1 MRLRAN
7 QLKLQH
13 QRFTMTLF
21 YVLEALKRILM
32 IKVNNSKISCFTTL
46 IRPLEYLDWVPPH
59 ITQ

>member
-32 IKVNNSKISCFTTL
+32 IKVNNSEISCFTTL